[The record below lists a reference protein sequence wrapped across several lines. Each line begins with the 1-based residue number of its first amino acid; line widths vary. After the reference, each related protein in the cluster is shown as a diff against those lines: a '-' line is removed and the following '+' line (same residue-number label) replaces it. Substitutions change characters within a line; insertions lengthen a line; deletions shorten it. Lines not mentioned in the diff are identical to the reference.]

1 MSASAQ
7 PAANAPT
14 DATAPTGA
22 TAPTPSAA
30 DVAALQAQLARMAV
44 QLDEI
49 AAESRR
55 SRERWEAID
64 ELVRDMTPIV
74 TQALE
79 RADAKLGDLEGRGY
93 GEVLGAGAGVLD
105 RVMRT
110 FDRDGVKNIGD
121 TIVLL
126 LKTLQN
132 MR

>member
-1 MSASAQ
+1 MSASPQ
-7 PAANAPT
+7 PAANPPGGT
-14 DATAPTGA
+14 S
-22 TAPTPSAA
+22 PSAA
-30 DVAALQAQLARMAV
+30 DVEALQAQLARMAQ

-64 ELVRDMTPIV
+64 ELARDLTPIV
-74 TQALE
+74 IQAME

-110 FDRDGVKNIGD
+110 FDRDGVRNIGD

>member
-1 MSASAQ
+1 MSASQ
-7 PAANAPT
+7 RTGDAAAAGTDAPT
-14 DATAPTGA
+14 AAS
-22 TAPTPSAA
+22 PSAT
-30 DVAALQAQLARMAV
+30 DVEALQAQLTRMAL

-64 ELVRDMTPIV
+64 ELARDLTPIV
-74 TQALE
+74 TQAME
-79 RADAKLGDLEGRGY
+79 RADAKLGDLKARGY

>member
-1 MSASAQ
+1 MSASLQ
-7 PAANAPT
+7 PAANAQPV
-14 DATAPTGA
+14 ATPA
-22 TAPTPSAA
+22 AA
-30 DVAALQAQLARMAV
+30 DLEALQAQLARMAA

-64 ELVRDMTPIV
+64 ELVHDMTPIV
-74 TQALE
+74 SQALE
-79 RADAKLGDLEGRGY
+79 GADAKLGELRERGY

-121 TIVLL
+121 TIILL

>member
-1 MSASAQ
+1 VSASLQ
-7 PAANAPT
+7 PAANAQPV
-14 DATAPTGA
+14 ATPA
-22 TAPTPSAA
+22 AA
-30 DVAALQAQLARMAV
+30 DLEALQAQLARMAA

-64 ELVRDMTPIV
+64 ELVHDMTPIV
-74 TQALE
+74 SQALE
-79 RADAKLGDLEGRGY
+79 RADAKLGDLKGRGY

-121 TIVLL
+121 TIILL

>member
-1 MSASAQ
+1 VSASPP
-7 PAANAPT
+7 PATNP
-14 DATAPTGA
+14 PGGSS
-22 TAPTPSAA
+22 PSAA
-30 DVAALQAQLARMAV
+30 DVEALQAQLARMAL

-64 ELVRDMTPIV
+64 ELARDLTPIV
-74 TQALE
+74 TQAME

>member
-1 MSASAQ
+1 MSGQ
-7 PAANAPT
+7 PDRGAAPAPT
-14 DATAPTGA
+14 DLE
-22 TAPTPSAA
+22 
-30 DVAALQAQLARMAV
+30 ALQAQLARMAL

-64 ELVRDMTPIV
+64 ELVRDLTPVV

-79 RADAKLGDLEGRGY
+79 GADAKLGELRERGY

>member
-1 MSASAQ
+1 VSASPQ
-7 PAANAPT
+7 PGANAP
-14 DATAPTGA
+14 AASAP
-22 TAPTPSAA
+22 
-30 DVAALQAQLARMAV
+30 DVEALQAQLARMAA

-64 ELVRDMTPIV
+64 ELARDLTPIV
-74 TQALE
+74 IHAME
-79 RADAKLGDLEGRGY
+79 RADAKLGDLKDRGY

>member
-1 MSASAQ
+1 M
-7 PAANAPT
+7 AA
-14 DATAPTGA
+14 
-22 TAPTPSAA
+22 
-30 DVAALQAQLARMAV
+30 

-64 ELVRDMTPIV
+64 ELARDLTPIV
-74 TQALE
+74 TQAME
-79 RADAKLGDLEGRGY
+79 RANAKLGDLEGRGY

-132 MR
+132 LR

>member
-1 MSASAQ
+1 MSASDAQ
-7 PAANAPT
+7 GGPIVPA
-14 DATAPTGA
+14 
-22 TAPTPSAA
+22 TPSASE
-30 DVAALQAQLARMAV
+30 VAALQAQLDRMAR

-64 ELVRDMTPIV
+64 ELVSDLTPV
-74 TQALE
+74 MRQALDGAATRLATME
-79 RADAKLGDLEGRGY
+79 ERGY

-105 RVMRT
+105 EIVRT
-110 FDRDGVKNIGD
+110 FDRDGVKTIGN

-126 LKTLQN
+126 LKTIQN

>member
-1 MSASAQ
+1 MSTS
-7 PAANAPT
+7 PLSGVDTPTAAN
-14 DATAPTGA
+14 
-22 TAPTPSAA
+22 TPAVTAA
-30 DVAALQAQLARMAV
+30 DIQELKAQLASMAR
-44 QLDEI
+44 QLDAM

-64 ELVRDMTPIV
+64 ELVRDLTPIV

-79 RADAKLGDLEGRGY
+79 DADAKLGDLRERGY
-93 GEVLGAGAGVLD
+93 GEVLGASAGVLD

>member
-1 MSASAQ
+1 VSATPQ
-7 PAANAPT
+7 PGTNAP
-14 DATAPTGA
+14 AGA
-22 TAPTPSAA
+22 SPSAA
-30 DVAALQAQLARMAV
+30 DVEALQAQLARMAG

-64 ELVRDMTPIV
+64 ELARDLTPIV
-74 TQALE
+74 TQAME

-121 TIVLL
+121 TIILL

-132 MR
+132 LR